1 MKKFENL
8 SIKGKLLIL
17 ILFSLIGYVI
27 FFLLQSFY
35 LKETIL
41 REKKLGLMNKGEIAL
56 SVVKN
61 YYNLYQAG
69 NLTEE
74 EAKEKAKMA
83 LKSLRYEEGTNY
95 FWINDGTLPYPIMIM
110 HPTVPQLEGKPLSDP
125 KFNVAYMRQTDLSAK
140 EEKVN
145 NQNLFTLM
153 VETASKTGRT
163 FVWYK
168 WPKPLKQGGVTQEFY
183 PKLSY
188 VVKFEPWNW
197 YIGTGIY
204 IDDVDKAFTQAIKR
218 NIIKTVVI
226 IFGILFIVVLLAFLS
241 VRSISNP
248 ISELEEKIRL
258 FGQGNLNVQ
267 FKTQRKDEIGKI
279 ANSLDEAVNNF
290 KAIIFSVKDVSENLS
305 QLAVGLTDASNQF
318 KGNLDL
324 QAEKASQIASAA
336 EEMSTTVVDIAKNT
350 TNILEESKKTA
361 EIAKEGENYTLKTA
375 SEVKIIEKT
384 ADKLKEVM
392 YTLEEKTK
400 AIENVVEFI
409 KDVAEQTNLL
419 ALNATIEAARAGEHG
434 KSFAVVAGEIRK
446 LAERTNKSTDEIAN
460 TIREIEGVVGEVKQ
474 EVENIGKKVE
484 TGAKLSEEA
493 ANILA
498 KISDAAERL
507 QEMIQS
513 IASAT
518 EEMSVTAEAVAKDI
532 GSVAEGVQ
540 ELKKNIS
547 ILLDTTED
555 LKKIEKELR
564 EKTSVFTL

>member
-35 LKETIL
+35 LKEAIL
-41 REKKLGLMNKGEIAL
+41 REKKLDLMNKGEIAL

-74 EAKEKAKMA
+74 EAKEKAKLT
-83 LKSLRYEEGTNY
+83 LKSLRYEEGINY

-110 HPTVPQLEGKPLSDP
+110 HPTVPQLEGKPLSDS

-145 NQNLFTLM
+145 NQNLFTLL
-153 VETASKTGRT
+153 VETASKTGHA

-258 FGQGNLNVQ
+258 FGQGNLNIQ

-279 ANSLDEAVNNF
+279 ANSLDEAVNNL

-305 QLAVGLTDASNQF
+305 QLAVGLTNASNQF
-318 KGNLDL
+318 KDNLDL
-324 QAEKASQIASAA
+324 QTEKASQIASAA
-336 EEMSTTVVDIAKNT
+336 EEMSITVVDIAKNT

-384 ADKLKEVM
+384 TNKLKEVM
-392 YTLEEKTK
+392 YTLEERTK
-400 AIENVVEFI
+400 AIENVIEFI

-460 TIREIEGVVGEVKQ
+460 TIREIKGVVSEVKQ
-474 EVENIGKKVE
+474 EVEDIGKKVE
-484 TGAKLSEEA
+484 NGTKLSEDA
-493 ANILA
+493 AAILA
-498 KISDAAERL
+498 KIADAAERL

-518 EEMSVTAEAVAKDI
+518 EEMSVTSEAVAKDV

-555 LKKIEKELR
+555 IKKIEEELR